1 MINHNLY
8 FVANIVSFR
17 RKDYTVNE
25 DDGKVDILL
34 LFKGWPWSR
43 TNITVQLTDTQIS
56 AISKSVKVA
65 LK

>member
-8 FVANIVSFR
+8 FVANIVFFKR
-17 RKDYTVNE
+17 IDYTANE

-34 LFKGWPWSR
+34 FFRGWSN

>member
-8 FVANIVSFR
+8 FVANFVFFKR
-17 RKDYTVNE
+17 RTDYTVNE

-34 LFKGWPWSR
+34 FFKGWSR

-56 AISKSVKVA
+56 AKSKPVKVA

>member
-8 FVANIVSFR
+8 FVANIVFFR
-17 RKDYTVNE
+17 RIDYTVNE
-25 DDGKVDILL
+25 DDGKVDIFLF
-34 LFKGWPWSR
+34 FKGWSR

-56 AISKSVKVA
+56 AISKPVKVA